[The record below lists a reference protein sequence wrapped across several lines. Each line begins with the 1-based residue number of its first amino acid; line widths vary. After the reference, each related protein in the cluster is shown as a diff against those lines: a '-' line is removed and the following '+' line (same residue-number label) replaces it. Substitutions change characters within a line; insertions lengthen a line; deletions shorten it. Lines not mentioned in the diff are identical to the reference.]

1 MNNRFSRVSFKKRI
15 FKKKENPLLYLSVV
29 PRQIALLRPAVI
41 ITGKFSF
48 ESLRSL

>member
-1 MNNRFSRVSFKKRI
+1 MSNHFSGIFFKKRV

-29 PRQIALLRPAVI
+29 PRQIALSRPAVI

-48 ESLRSL
+48 ESPRAP